1 MMATFLNAKYT
12 ERMALLGIQMQTTLV
27 STIYR
32 KSLKLSGAARKES
45 STGEI
50 VNLMSVDVTK
60 ITTLMAWVNFVW
72 SSPIQIAL
80 SIYLIYAELGWAIF
94 VGFAI
99 MICAF
104 PLFALGAVFM
114 KRYQQEQFKNKDQR
128 VKMINEILGGI
139 KVLKLYGWEPSF
151 VKQVCI

>member
-1 MMATFLNAKYT
+1 MKNYSKQIITNRINSFVFL
-12 ERMALLGIQMQTTLV
+12 
-27 STIYR
+27 SHR

-50 VNLMSVDVTK
+50 VNLMSVDVAK
-60 ITTLMAWVNFVW
+60 IVTLMSWVNFVW

-80 SIYLIYAELGWAIF
+80 SVYFIYAELGWAIF
-94 VGFAI
+94 VGFGI
-99 MICAF
+99 MILAF
-104 PLFALGAVFM
+104 PLFGLGAVFM
-114 KRYQQEQFKNKDQR
+114 RKFQQEQFKNKDQR

-151 VKQVCI
+151 VKQVCF